1 MVCGQYVLHGEHAY
15 GGEVVVAGRL
25 RGPVR
30 CSEAVDLLPV
40 QVEAGDRIESLVRG
54 PLAGGLLLDG
64 QPLGEDLEFPAELQ
78 HRGGIQ
84 GREAVP
90 QGGTVP
96 LQNVNLV
103 PRRHSG
109 QHGTPV
115 PKSVWREA
123 LETHLIHFQVGALPL
138 EEPVYRLVLAPPEE
152 HENRLAGDRHLEGTP
167 DHRDRVPGDAD
178 LHAGQLFDDSSRLPP
193 RADEPRPDLGDPILG
208 VREVFDIEDL
218 QVALVVEETE
228 RPVFATSRRNHSSAR
243 GWSSGTAWPTSITM
257 MRSCHQRRLYSLMSA
272 WTSFAFRMP
281 RKFVTT
287 SR

>member
-1 MVCGQYVLHGEHAY
+1 MTATSAY
-15 GGEVVVAGRL
+15 SWYRRASRVANATPGSSNLTKRSSIAARAARIEARL
-25 RGPVR
+25 PRSRKSVARDQGPSGTQD
-30 CSEAVDLLPV
+30 SEAD
-40 QVEAGDRIESLVRG
+40 
-54 PLAGGLLLDG
+54 
-64 QPLGEDLEFPAELQ
+64 
-78 HRGGIQ
+78 
-84 GREAVP
+84 P
-90 QGGTVP
+90 QDGTVP

-109 QHGTPV
+109 RHGTLV

-228 RPVFATSRRNHSSAR
+228 RPVFGEPAGHRLHDISGLQGQHGIGRGGLVDGDIPGRRVDRDPRPSRLLEPPLGGSLRPDQDAQPIRWN
-243 GWSSGTAWPTSITM
+243 
-257 MRSCHQRRLYSLMSA
+257 SCVQHVSL
-272 WTSFAFRMP
+272 
-281 RKFVTT
+281 
-287 SR
+287 